1 MSCSLTAMLLSFS
14 ATSTTFFSVSFVT
27 LLSTA
32 GASFSSFSSLSSYSK
47 ASSSSSSSSSACPLY
62 SLHSSLTYFCESRN
76 FVLNCVASAI
86 HTLNYKYFRLYYVRS
101 RTLTFNTSKFDS
113 KCFTQDCFIGKI
125 RRRGI
130 HKCFVHSEFWFQ
142 FH

>member
-47 ASSSSSSSSSACPLY
+47 ASSSSSSSSACPLY